1 MRSACALCVAATLL
15 GCAAS
20 PPPPPAA
27 PVSEEVVTTAV
38 PERSDLVCTN
48 TRTTGS
54 QIVMKQCVARE
65 ESERI
70 RQASQEWIRS
80 GGSHGS
86 PYYIRDS
93 ADPRDGEVSED

>member
-1 MRSACALCVAATLL
+1 MRSACALCVATTLF

-20 PPPPPAA
+20 PPPPPSA
-27 PVSEEVVTTAV
+27 PVSEEVVTTVV
-38 PERSDLVCTN
+38 PERPDLVCTN

-54 QIVMKQCVARE
+54 QNVTRQCVARE

-86 PYYIRDS
+86 PYYIRDA

>member
-1 MRSACALCVAATLL
+1 MRSAFAGCVATALF

-27 PVSEEVVTTAV
+27 PVSEEIVATVVPQRT
-38 PERSDLVCTN
+38 DLVCTN

-54 QIVMKQCVARE
+54 QIVKRQCVTRD

-70 RQASQEWIRS
+70 RDASQEWIRS

-86 PYYIRDS
+86 PYYIRDT
-93 ADPRDGEVSED
+93 ADPRDSEASGD